1 MIDIPGCISG
11 HNAGEKK
18 THLKISGR
26 MNEKENEA
34 ANLCKIRTSVLY
46 ADSVFGPTCLE
57 IFSNHVRLTS
67 L

>member
-1 MIDIPGCISG
+1 MDIFRTKCIRK
-11 HNAGEKK
+11 EK

-46 ADSVFGPTCLE
+46 ADSVFGPTSLE
-57 IFSNHVRLTS
+57 IFSKHVRLTS